1 MLTLELNGSYVTA
14 QVARVDN
21 VLHSGDTGDLTSGK
35 LQAVEVWQG
44 IEVLARVV
52 EIFAQLSEIL

>member
-1 MLTLELNGSYVTA
+1 MLTLELNGSYVTT

-21 VLHSGDTGDLTSGK
+21 VLHSGDAGDLTSGK

-52 EIFAQLSEIL
+52 EIFA